1 MIVSSFFR
9 IKRITNTKILQNKFW
24 SQGHK
29 YLVVFSQVTFKIW
42 SKVVEAWELYK
53 VSEKGGVVEAANKIE
68 DSILD
73 VDPEDEEQ
81 EEL

>member
-1 MIVSSFFR
+1 M
-9 IKRITNTKILQNKFW
+9 
-24 SQGHK
+24 
-29 YLVVFSQVTFKIW
+29 TFKIW

-53 VSEKGGVVEAANKIE
+53 VSEKGGVVEAANEIE
-68 DSILD
+68 DNILD

>member
-1 MIVSSFFR
+1 M
-9 IKRITNTKILQNKFW
+9 
-24 SQGHK
+24 
-29 YLVVFSQVTFKIW
+29 TFKIW

-53 VSEKGGVVEAANKIE
+53 VSEKGGVVEATNEIE